1 MNSATVEAS
10 KLSKAFGLK
19 QVLQDMSFGISPGDV
34 IGVLGKNGAGK
45 TTLLELMLGF
55 TAPTAGAV
63 RVFGHESY
71 SLPGD
76 IKARVGFVPQ
86 QDELLDQLTV
96 ADQLRVIASFYPRWD
111 SALIDRLCSEWG
123 VNVNARIKSM
133 SVGERQKL
141 SILLAFGHKP
151 DLLILDEPVASLDPI
166 ARRQFLEQLLTLST
180 DEKRAIVFSSHIVSD
195 IERLANRIWILKDG
209 RLDWQGDLDSL
220 KESIVRLHI
229 RGTGPE
235 LPPFKIPGVLNVR
248 RDGAFATAVVR
259 DWTPEAQ
266 EALEKGASVQI
277 EVETLG
283 LEEIFVEL
291 HR

>member
-1 MNSATVEAS
+1 
-10 KLSKAFGLK
+10 
-19 QVLQDMSFGISPGDV
+19 
-34 IGVLGKNGAGK
+34 VLGKNGAGK

-55 TAPTAGAV
+55 TAPTAGAI
-63 RVFGHESY
+63 RVFGHDSHG
-71 SLPGD
+71 LPGA

-96 ADQLRVIASFYPRWD
+96 ADQLRVIASFYSHWD
-111 SALIDRLCSEWG
+111 SALIERLCEEWG

-166 ARRQFLEQLLTLST
+166 ARRQFLEQLLTIST
-180 DEKRAIVFSSHIVSD
+180 DGQRAIVFSSHIVSD

-209 RLDWQGDLDSL
+209 KLDWQGDLDSL

-229 RGTGPE
+229 RGTGAE
-235 LPPFKIPGVLNVR
+235 LPQFRIPGVLNVR

-259 DWTPEAQ
+259 DWTAEAQ
-266 EALEKGASVQI
+266 EALEKSASVQV
-277 EVETLG
+277 ELETLG

-291 HR
+291 HK

>member
-1 MNSATVEAS
+1 MNNAAVEAAN
-10 KLSKAFGLK
+10 LCKAFGQK
-19 QVLQDMSFGISPGDV
+19 QVLQDVSFGVSPGDV

-45 TTLLELMLGF
+45 TTLLEIMLGF
-55 TAPTAGAV
+55 TAPTAGAI
-63 RVFGHESY
+63 RVFGHESRK
-71 SLPGD
+71 LPGD

-96 ADQLRVIASFYPRWD
+96 ADQLRVIASFYSHWD
-111 SALIDRLCSEWG
+111 FELIDRLCGEWG
-123 VNVNARIKSM
+123 VNVNARIKGM

-151 DLLILDEPVASLDPI
+151 ELLILDEPVASLDPI
-166 ARRQFLEQLLTLST
+166 ARRQFLEQLLTISA
-180 DEKRAIVFSSHIVSD
+180 DGQRSIVFSSHIVSD

-229 RGTGPE
+229 RGSGAE
-235 LPPFKIPGVLNVR
+235 LPQLKIPGVLNVR

-259 DWTPEAQ
+259 DWTAEAQ
-266 EALEKGASVQI
+266 ESLEKSASVQI

-283 LEEIFVEL
+283 LEEVFVEL